1 MIKLIVAVGYNGEI
15 GLEGKLPWEGNFVE
29 DQQWYINNTLNAVR
43 VGCSGSITTIDDK
56 RPFYIVSARNIVAS
70 GSLGVYNWRQMKPHE
85 ILSDVQAK
93 HPAKDVFVV
102 GGVPWYEASANVV
115 EQLLITRISRSYTH
129 DRAINMDILLQ
140 NRKCIKTWEGH
151 TSPDLCFEIWE

>member
-1 MIKLIVAVGYNGEI
+1 MIKLIIAVGYNGEI
-15 GLEGKLPWEGNFVE
+15 GLEGKLPWDGNFVE

>member
-1 MIKLIVAVGYNGEI
+1 VIKLIVAVGYNGEI
-15 GLEGKLPWEGNFVE
+15 GLEGKLPWDGNFVE